1 LIYSIP
7 EGGGGTIIPDSSIR
21 AWNDAA
27 DKAHTHDNKSVLDSI
42 SSTDLT
48 NWRDTALD
56 VSSWFYQDEN
66 GYVHS
71 RNTFIGDHEVAAYG
85 NGLLGDI
92 STYNTSFID
101 SSYQYIINLINNI
114 PEGGGGADIP
124 NVSVNNWNEAYN
136 KAHTHNNKSI
146 LDGISDGSV
155 STWNSAYIDL
165 NKWFYW
171 NNDTSTLHTYF
182 SFVGD

>member
-1 LIYSIP
+1 VAAHGNGSLGNIDTYDTSFIDSSYRYIIDLIYSIP

-42 SSTDLT
+42 SNQDLI

-71 RNTFIGDHEVAAYG
+71 RNTFIGD
-85 NGLLGDI
+85 
-92 STYNTSFID
+92 
-101 SSYQYIINLINNI
+101 
-114 PEGGGGADIP
+114 
-124 NVSVNNWNEAYN
+124 
-136 KAHTHNNKSI
+136 
-146 LDGISDGSV
+146 
-155 STWNSAYIDL
+155 
-165 NKWFYW
+165 
-171 NNDTSTLHTYF
+171 
-182 SFVGD
+182 